1 MRAFCFVNSLFF
13 LILMSGKIVA
23 QENST
28 NSERRWSIVAQ
39 ASPNFCNKV
48 LTPDQLPMFEVS
60 LNQKVKPKMGYQ
72 VGSGVIYE
80 FTTHFQLQAEVRFS
94 SLGVRTISE
103 PCTNPEIGA
112 SSMCKSYYNFNYID
126 LPISVNYILGTNKL
140 RYVFSAYFS
149 GGFLVRYTLVDH
161 VEPPTGDRYKKIEAE
176 SKKTEWSPFAG
187 VRIGVTYQLNDNWSI
202 LALPE
207 YRIGLHPDFYSS
219 HLMSFGLNVGVVL
232 KL

>member
-1 MRAFCFVNSLFF
+1 MQSFCFVLVMSFLF
-13 LILMSGKIVA
+13 LVSSNAIA

-28 NSERRWSIVAQ
+28 DSTRKWNLLVQ
-39 ASPNFCNKV
+39 AAPNFCNKV
-48 LTPDQLPMFEVS
+48 LTPDQLSIYEES
-60 LNQKVKPKMGYQ
+60 LNQKVNPKMGYQ
-72 VGSGVIYE
+72 ISIGAICE
-80 FTTHFQLQAEVRFS
+80 FNPHFQLQADLRFS

-103 PCTNPEIGA
+103 PCTNPEIGT
-112 SSMCKSYYNFNYID
+112 SSMCKSYYNFTYID
-126 LPISVNYILGTNKL
+126 MPISVNYILGINKL

-219 HLMSFGLNVGVVL
+219 HLMSFGLNVGIIRRL
-232 KL
+232 

>member
-1 MRAFCFVNSLFF
+1 
-13 LILMSGKIVA
+13 MSGKIVA

-28 NSERRWSIVAQ
+28 NSERRWGIVAQ

-48 LTPDQLPMFEVS
+48 LTPDQLSIYEES
-60 LNQKVKPKMGYQ
+60 LNQKVNPKMGYHISI
-72 VGSGVIYE
+72 GAIYE
-80 FTTHFQLQAEVRFS
+80 FNPHFQLQADLRFS

-103 PCTNPEIGA
+103 PCTNPEIGT
-112 SSMCKSYYNFNYID
+112 SSMCQSYYNFNYID
-126 LPISVNYILGTNKL
+126 MPISVNYILGTNKL

-149 GGFLVRYTLVDH
+149 GGLLVRYTLVDH

-187 VRIGVTYQLNDNWSI
+187 VRIGVTYQLNNNWSL

-219 HLMSFGLNVGVVL
+219 HLMSFGLNVGIIRRL
-232 KL
+232 